1 MIVDDI
7 AILIRQNHLN
17 NVNDDSKEQ
26 QKKKKL
32 KMMTINNPFIDYFL
46 SKLSDETS

>member
-1 MIVDDI
+1 MFVDDI

-26 QKKKKL
+26 QKKKK
-32 KMMTINNPFIDYFL
+32 KNSNINHQFL
-46 SKLSDETS
+46 LL

>member
-26 QKKKKL
+26 QKKKK
-32 KMMTINNPFIDYFL
+32 KNSNINHQFL
-46 SKLSDETS
+46 LL